1 MEKQKC
7 SGCEIKREP
16 IQFIYNSK
24 VNKTCIICCEK
35 RKKRYTKEPI
45 TLLPIH
51 IDSDTNPINNNYI
64 KVYQSIM

>member
-35 RKKRYTKEPI
+35 RKKRYTKKPI
-45 TLLPIH
+45 TPDVSQYNNMTKVYLLPW
-51 IDSDTNPINNNYI
+51 S
-64 KVYQSIM
+64 